1 VRAFAADVARGLAY
15 LHGAA
20 AVVHGDVKARNV
32 VLGADGRAKLADFG
46 CARRAGEG
54 PIIGGTP
61 AFMAPEVARG
71 EAQGPAADVWALG
84 CTVIE
89 LATGRAP
96 WSRRVDDV
104 VAAVRLIG
112 YTDAVPDTP
121 EWMSAEAKDFLAK
134 CLCRDAADRW
144 TAARLLEHPFLVCG
158 GVKAEGVA
166 MAKWV
171 SPKSTL
177 DAALWESDADDD
189 LPETPADR
197 IRSLAGPCSALPEW
211 ESDEGWIEVRSSRS
225 GLSDSAAA
233 CQEVKFPTYGDMS
246 DAAAVATS
254 SEQACCGEVL
264 DLPVATT
271 AAETTHTGSIWG
283 DGPVAEVEAAERFG
297 ADLDA
302 ADDDPVGAAGAY
314 ARRQQQDILEDFITV
329 NDPIVLGLNV
339 SDEGIANA
347 RFPGPFVSAA
357 RPLPLFVL

>member
-1 VRAFAADVARGLAY
+1 MGLDAGEMTMSGRRLTRLRTLGLGASGAVVSLFAAGEEELLAVKSASS
-15 LHGAA
+15 AA
-20 AVVHGDVKARNV
+20 ASAAQQLRREAAIMASLRSPH
-32 VLGADGRAKLADFG
+32 VLR
-46 CARRAGEG
+46 C
-54 PIIGGTP
+54 
-61 AFMAPEVARG
+61 
-71 EAQGPAADVWALG
+71 LG
-84 CTVIE
+84 FR
-89 LATGRAP
+89 ATGGQHQLLFEFAP
-96 WSRRVDDV
+96 GGSLADV
-104 VAAVRLIG
+104 VAAVHLIG
-112 YTDAVPDTP
+112 YTDAVPEAL
-121 EWMSAEAKDFLAK
+121 EWLSAEAKDFLAK
-134 CLCRDAADRW
+134 CLCRDAAERW

-211 ESDEGWIEVRSSRS
+211 ESDEGWIEVCSSRS

-264 DLPVATT
+264 DLPVATP
-271 AAETTHTGSIWG
+271 AAETTHTGSVWG
-283 DGPVAEVEAAERFG
+283 DGRVAEVEAAERFG

-329 NDPIVLGLNV
+329 NYPIVLGLNV